1 MAESIGEP
9 RSNKGTYA
17 TDHLTNRHTFG
28 ARRFCGH
35 RYRADDESDTGFE
48 VRSFAGAFVPTGDQ
62 RNDFK
67 TATMLG
73 AQVAHEFS
81 EHLHLLG
88 SFAWTHGHNKF
99 ANLNDDRTFIWQY
112 DAGVELNLVREIN
125 DDWLFRPLVGVGVG
139 ARTYDYAAA
148 GVGSNTCSAG
158 YASVGSEL
166 QRGTVAVRFDARDY
180 LNCFKS
186 PFTGV
191 EKTRNDI
198 GLTLGLVYHI
208 R

>member
-1 MAESIGEP
+1 MRRTIFP
-9 RSNKGTYA
+9 IA
-17 TDHLTNRHTFG
+17 TLSALAALAVSVSAQTTRVTP
-28 ARRFCGH
+28 
-35 RYRADDESDTGFE
+35 GFE
-48 VRSFAGAFVPTGDQ
+48 VRTFAGAFVPTGDM

-112 DAGVELNLVREIN
+112 DAGIELNLVREIN
-125 DDWLFRPLVGVGVG
+125 DQWLFRPLVGAGVG
-139 ARTYDYAAA
+139 GRTYDYAAA
-148 GVGSNTCSAG
+148 GVGTNTCSAG

-166 QRGTVAVRFDARDY
+166 QRGTVAVRLDARDY

-186 PFTGV
+186 PFTG
-191 EKTRNDI
+191 EKKTRNDV

>member
-1 MAESIGEP
+1 MRRTTLSI
-9 RSNKGTYA
+9 A
-17 TDHLTNRHTFG
+17 TLSALAVLAVTTTAQPTRVTP
-28 ARRFCGH
+28 
-35 RYRADDESDTGFE
+35 GFE
-48 VRSFAGAFVPTGDQ
+48 VRTFAGAFVPTGDM

-67 TATMLG
+67 TATMIG

-81 EHLHLLG
+81 QNLHLLG
-88 SFAWTHGHNKF
+88 SLGWTHGHNKF
-99 ANLNDDRTFIWQY
+99 ASLNDDRTFIWQY

-125 DDWLFRPLVGVGVG
+125 DEWLFRPLVGAGVG
-139 ARTYDYAAA
+139 GRTYDYAAA

-166 QRGTVAVRFDARDY
+166 QRGTVAVRLDARDY

-191 EKTRNDI
+191 QKTRNDI
-198 GLTLGLVYHI
+198 GLTLGLV
-208 R
+208 

>member
-1 MAESIGEP
+1 M
-9 RSNKGTYA
+9 
-17 TDHLTNRHTFG
+17 
-28 ARRFCGH
+28 
-35 RYRADDESDTGFE
+35 
-48 VRSFAGAFVPTGDQ
+48 V
-62 RNDFK
+62 
-67 TATMLG
+67 G

-81 EHLHLLG
+81 ERLHLLG
-88 SFAWTHGHNKF
+88 SFAWTQGHNKF
-99 ANLNDDRTFIWQY
+99 ANLNDDRTSIWQY

-125 DDWLFRPLVGVGVG
+125 DAWLFRPLIGAGVG

-148 GVGSNTCSAG
+148 GIGSNTCSAAYG
-158 YASVGSEL
+158 NVGSEL
-166 QRGTVAVRFDARDY
+166 QRGTVAIRLDARDY

-191 EKTRNDI
+191 QKTRNDV

>member
-1 MAESIGEP
+1 MRRTISSIAMLSAFAAVAASASAQTTRVTP
-9 RSNKGTYA
+9 
-17 TDHLTNRHTFG
+17 
-28 ARRFCGH
+28 
-35 RYRADDESDTGFE
+35 GFE
-48 VRSFAGAFVPTGDQ
+48 VRSFVGAFVPTGDM

-67 TATMLG
+67 TATTVG

-88 SFAWTHGHNKF
+88 SLGWTNGHNKF
-99 ANLNDDRTFIWQY
+99 ANLTDDRTFIWQY
-112 DAGVELNLVREIN
+112 DAGVELNLVRQIN
-125 DDWLFRPLVGVGVG
+125 DTWLFRPLIGAGVGG
-139 ARTYDYAAA
+139 RTYDYAAA

-158 YASVGSEL
+158 YANLGSEL
-166 QRGTVAVRFDARDY
+166 QRGIVAVRLDARDY

-191 EKTRNDI
+191 KKTRNDV

>member
-1 MAESIGEP
+1 M
-9 RSNKGTYA
+9 
-17 TDHLTNRHTFG
+17 
-28 ARRFCGH
+28 RRTIFPIAILSAFAALPVSASAQTT
-35 RYRADDESDTGFE
+35 RVTPGFE
-48 VRSFAGAFVPTGDQ
+48 VRSFAGAFVPTGDM

-67 TATMLG
+67 AATTVG

-81 EHLHLLG
+81 EHMHLLG
-88 SFAWTHGHNKF
+88 SIAWTHGHNKF
-99 ANLNDDRTFIWQY
+99 ANVNDDRTFIWQY
-112 DAGVELNLVREIN
+112 DAGIELNLVREIN
-125 DDWLFRPLVGVGVG
+125 DEWLFRPLVGAGVG
-139 ARTYDYAAA
+139 GRTYDYAAA

-166 QRGTVAVRFDARDY
+166 QHGTVAVRLDARDY

-186 PFTGV
+186 PFSSV
-191 EKTRNDI
+191 KKTRNDV

>member
-1 MAESIGEP
+1 M
-9 RSNKGTYA
+9 R
-17 TDHLTNRHTFG
+17 L
-28 ARRFCGH
+28 
-35 RYRADDESDTGFE
+35 
-48 VRSFAGAFVPTGDQ
+48 
-62 RNDFK
+62 
-67 TATMLG
+67 
-73 AQVAHEFS
+73 
-81 EHLHLLG
+81 
-88 SFAWTHGHNKF
+88 
-99 ANLNDDRTFIWQY
+99 
-112 DAGVELNLVREIN
+112 
-125 DDWLFRPLVGVGVG
+125 
-139 ARTYDYAAA
+139 YDYAAS

>member
-1 MAESIGEP
+1 MRRMIFSI
-9 RSNKGTYA
+9 A
-17 TDHLTNRHTFG
+17 TLSAFAALTISASAQTTG
-28 ARRFCGH
+28 V
-35 RYRADDESDTGFE
+35 TPGFE
-48 VRSFAGAFVPTGDQ
+48 IRSFAGAFVPTGDM

-67 TATMLG
+67 TATTVG

-81 EHLHLLG
+81 EHMHLLG
-88 SFAWTHGHNKF
+88 SIAWTHGHNKF
-99 ANLNDDRTFIWQY
+99 ANLTDDRTFIWQY

-125 DDWLFRPLVGVGVG
+125 DEWLFRPLIGAGVG

-166 QRGTVAVRFDARDY
+166 QRGTVAVRLDARDY

-186 PFTGV
+186 PFSDV
-191 EKTRNDI
+191 KKTRNDV

>member
-1 MAESIGEP
+1 MIFSI
-9 RSNKGTYA
+9 A
-17 TDHLTNRHTFG
+17 TLSAFAALTISASAQTTG
-28 ARRFCGH
+28 V
-35 RYRADDESDTGFE
+35 TPGFE
-48 VRSFAGAFVPTGDQ
+48 IRSFAGAFVPTGDM

-67 TATMLG
+67 TATTVG

-81 EHLHLLG
+81 EHMHLLG
-88 SFAWTHGHNKF
+88 SIAWTHGHNKF
-99 ANLNDDRTFIWQY
+99 ANLTDDRTFIWQY

-125 DDWLFRPLVGVGVG
+125 DEWLFRPLIGAGVG

-166 QRGTVAVRFDARDY
+166 QRGTVAVRLDARDY

-191 EKTRNDI
+191 KKTRNDV

>member
-1 MAESIGEP
+1 
-9 RSNKGTYA
+9 
-17 TDHLTNRHTFG
+17 
-28 ARRFCGH
+28 
-35 RYRADDESDTGFE
+35 
-48 VRSFAGAFVPTGDQ
+48 
-62 RNDFK
+62 
-67 TATMLG
+67 
-73 AQVAHEFS
+73 
-81 EHLHLLG
+81 
-88 SFAWTHGHNKF
+88 
-99 ANLNDDRTFIWQY
+99 
-112 DAGVELNLVREIN
+112 
-125 DDWLFRPLVGVGVG
+125 VGVG

-166 QRGTVAVRFDARDY
+166 QRGTVALRFDARDY